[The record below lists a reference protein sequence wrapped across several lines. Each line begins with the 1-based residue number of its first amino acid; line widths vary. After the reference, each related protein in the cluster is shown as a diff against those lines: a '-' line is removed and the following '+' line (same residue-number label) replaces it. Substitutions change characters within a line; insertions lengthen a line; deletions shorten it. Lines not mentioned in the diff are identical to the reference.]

1 MIKSNQ
7 KPSIIA
13 KNFVFSS
20 PILFHSDDFLK
31 NWSLSYRIFPIYP
44 IFILTLQKKEREW
57 TSNNVY
63 SAKNLRNNI
72 FLFSSVPI
80 GTFWYFWIYLLLPS
94 ITARAAKLGSQIFC
108 VVYTH
113 FVRSEHSSWPIAFE
127 MTLYYAQY
135 KYAKLNEGLALK
147 YI

>member
-1 MIKSNQ
+1 MIKSDQ
-7 KPSIIA
+7 KHSIIA

-44 IFILTLQKKEREW
+44 IFILTLQKKEGEW